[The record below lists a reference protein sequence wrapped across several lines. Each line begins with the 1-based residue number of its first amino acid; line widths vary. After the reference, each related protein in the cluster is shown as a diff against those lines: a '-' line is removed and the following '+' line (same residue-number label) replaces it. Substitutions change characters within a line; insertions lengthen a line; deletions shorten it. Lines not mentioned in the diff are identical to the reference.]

1 MTLFCIQSIFELK
14 MYQYLRDHFQVPGR
28 LHLHLLFLHQGDP
41 QNISNYHPISILL
54 VVYRVA
60 EKWLLRHFV
69 SLNTRQMNPYPK

>member
-28 LHLHLLFLHQGDP
+28 LHLHLLFLNQGDP
-41 QNISNYHPISILL
+41 QNISNYHSISILL
-54 VVYRVA
+54 VVYRA
-60 EKWLLRHFV
+60 PFV